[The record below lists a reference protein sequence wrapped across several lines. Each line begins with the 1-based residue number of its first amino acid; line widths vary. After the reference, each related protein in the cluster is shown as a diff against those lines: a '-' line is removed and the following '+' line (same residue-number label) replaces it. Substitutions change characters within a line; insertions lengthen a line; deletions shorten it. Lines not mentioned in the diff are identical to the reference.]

1 LQEFEIIIVGAGPAG
16 LSAGIYVARQNVS
29 CLIISKDLGGQMNL
43 IPRLE
48 NYPGAIMTSGQILA
62 KTLETQY
69 LSFKGEI
76 VYDTIEK
83 IDEFEGGFKIKTTR
97 SEYRSKSVVLAP
109 GKVPNMLGIENE
121 SEYFN
126 KGIHYCTKCDAPFY
140 QGRTTASVGV
150 GSYLLESGL
159 LLSRMASKMYLIL
172 KGSRLAGDKDLVAAV
187 VNNKNIEIVTQ
198 SSVKAI
204 SGNSVLQQITIVD
217 SSGAEKILDVDALFI
232 EMGSKINLDYV
243 KHLVKINTKGE
254 IEIESGGM
262 TSHPAIFAAGDAT
275 TIPYKQII
283 VACGDGSNA
292 GLSAFNYL
300 EDKPKSPKGTN
311 WDKAIAYW
319 SKLNSDS
326 GAKFDKEVEIRGD
339 DISPMVTWGTSPQD
353 VITVTGI
360 VPDPAD
366 EKDEDR
372 KASMNRSLN
381 YMGLKPNTKIIDIK
395 IDRIFIG
402 SCTNGRIGDLEM
414 QPK

>member
-29 CLIISKDLGGQMNL
+29 CLVISKDLGGQMNL

-48 NYPGAIMTSGQILA
+48 NYPGAIMSSGPILA

-76 VYDTIEK
+76 VYDTVEK
-83 IDEFEGGFKIKTTR
+83 IDETEGGFKIKTTR
-97 SEYRSKSVVLAP
+97 SEYKAKAIVLAP
-109 GKVPNMLGIENE
+109 GKVPNMLGLENE
-121 SEYFN
+121 SQYFN

-172 KGSRLAGDKDLVAAV
+172 RGSKLAGDKDLIVTLE
-187 VNNKNIEIVTQ
+187 NNKNIEIVTQ

-292 GLSAFNYL
+292 GLSAFNYIEKL
-300 EDKPKSPKGTN
+300 KGKPG
-311 WDKAIAYW
+311 
-319 SKLNSDS
+319 
-326 GAKFDKEVEIRGD
+326 VR
-339 DISPMVTWGTSPQD
+339 
-353 VITVTGI
+353 
-360 VPDPAD
+360 AD
-366 EKDEDR
+366 WK
-372 KASMNRSLN
+372 KQ
-381 YMGLKPNTKIIDIK
+381 
-395 IDRIFIG
+395 IG
-402 SCTNGRIGDLEM
+402 G
-414 QPK
+414 QVFHY

>member
-29 CLIISKDLGGQMNL
+29 CLVISKDLGGQMNL

-48 NYPGAIMTSGQILA
+48 NYPGAIMSSGQILA

-69 LSFKGEI
+69 LSFRGEI
-76 VYDTIEK
+76 VYDTVEK
-83 IDEFEGGFKIKTTR
+83 IDESEGGFKIKTTR
-97 SEYRSKSVVLAP
+97 SEYKAKAIVLAP
-109 GKVPNMLGIENE
+109 GKVPNMLGLENE
-121 SEYFN
+121 SQYFN

-140 QGRTTASVGV
+140 QGRITASIGV

-172 KGSRLAGDKDLVAAV
+172 KGSKLAGDKDLVATLE
-187 VNNKNIEIVTQ
+187 NNKNIEIITQ
-198 SSVKAI
+198 SSVKSI
-204 SGNSVLQQITIVD
+204 SGNSALQQITLVD
-217 SSGAEKILDVDALFI
+217 SSGAEKVLDVDALFI

-300 EDKPKSPKGTN
+300 EKLKGKPG
-311 WDKAIAYW
+311 
-319 SKLNSDS
+319 
-326 GAKFDKEVEIRGD
+326 IR
-339 DISPMVTWGTSPQD
+339 
-353 VITVTGI
+353 
-360 VPDPAD
+360 AD
-366 EKDEDR
+366 WK
-372 KASMNRSLN
+372 KQ
-381 YMGLKPNTKIIDIK
+381 
-395 IDRIFIG
+395 IG
-402 SCTNGRIGDLEM
+402 N
-414 QPK
+414 QVFHY

>member
-1 LQEFEIIIVGAGPAG
+1 MQEFEIIIVGAGPAG
-16 LSAGIYVARQNVS
+16 LSAGMYVARQNVS

-43 IPRLE
+43 IPKLE
-48 NYPGAIMTSGQILA
+48 NYPGTIMSSGQILA

-76 VYDTIEK
+76 VYDTVEK
-83 IDEFEGGFKIKTTR
+83 IDESEGGFKIKTTR
-97 SEYRSKSVVLAP
+97 SEYKAKAIVLAP
-109 GKVPNMLGIENE
+109 GKVPNMLGVENE

-150 GSYLLESGL
+150 GNYLLESGL

-172 KGSRLAGDKDLVAAV
+172 RGAKLAGDKDLVAAIE
-187 VNNKNIEIVTQ
+187 NNKNIEIVTQ

-217 SSGAEKILDVDALFI
+217 SSGAEKVLDVDALFI

-300 EDKPKSPKGTN
+300 EKLKGKPG
-311 WDKAIAYW
+311 
-319 SKLNSDS
+319 
-326 GAKFDKEVEIRGD
+326 VR
-339 DISPMVTWGTSPQD
+339 
-353 VITVTGI
+353 
-360 VPDPAD
+360 AD
-366 EKDEDR
+366 WK
-372 KASMNRSLN
+372 KQ
-381 YMGLKPNTKIIDIK
+381 
-395 IDRIFIG
+395 IG
-402 SCTNGRIGDLEM
+402 G
-414 QPK
+414 QVFHY

>member
-1 LQEFEIIIVGAGPAG
+1 MQEFEIVIVGAGPAG

-83 IDEFEGGFKIKTTR
+83 IDESEGGFKIKTTR
-97 SEYRSKSVVLAP
+97 SEYAAKSVVLAP
-109 GKVPNMLGIENE
+109 GKVPNMLGLENE

-140 QGRTTASVGV
+140 QGRITASVGV
-150 GSYLLESGL
+150 GNYLLESGL

-172 KGSRLAGDKDLVAAV
+172 KGAKLAGDKDLVAAIE
-187 VNNKNIEIVTQ
+187 NNKNIEIVTQ

-217 SSGAEKILDVDALFI
+217 SSGAEKVLDVDALFI

-300 EDKPKSPKGTN
+300 EKLKGKPG
-311 WDKAIAYW
+311 
-319 SKLNSDS
+319 
-326 GAKFDKEVEIRGD
+326 VR
-339 DISPMVTWGTSPQD
+339 
-353 VITVTGI
+353 
-360 VPDPAD
+360 AD
-366 EKDEDR
+366 WK
-372 KASMNRSLN
+372 KQ
-381 YMGLKPNTKIIDIK
+381 
-395 IDRIFIG
+395 IG
-402 SCTNGRIGDLEM
+402 G
-414 QPK
+414 QVFHY

>member
-1 LQEFEIIIVGAGPAG
+1 MQEFEIVIVGAGPAG
-16 LSAGIYVARQNVS
+16 LTAGIYVARQNVS

-76 VYDTIEK
+76 VYDTVEK
-83 IDEFEGGFKIKTTR
+83 IDESEGGFKIKTTR
-97 SEYRSKSVVLAP
+97 SEYAAKSVVLAP
-109 GKVPNMLGIENE
+109 GKVPNMLGLENE
-121 SEYFN
+121 SDYFN

-172 KGSRLAGDKDLVAAV
+172 KGSKLAGDKDLVAAIE
-187 VNNKNIEIVTQ
+187 NNKNIEIVTQ
-198 SSVKAI
+198 SSVKSI

-217 SSGAEKILDVDALFI
+217 SSGAEKVLDVDALFI

-300 EDKPKSPKGTN
+300 EKLKGKPG
-311 WDKAIAYW
+311 
-319 SKLNSDS
+319 
-326 GAKFDKEVEIRGD
+326 VR
-339 DISPMVTWGTSPQD
+339 
-353 VITVTGI
+353 
-360 VPDPAD
+360 AD
-366 EKDEDR
+366 WK
-372 KASMNRSLN
+372 KQ
-381 YMGLKPNTKIIDIK
+381 
-395 IDRIFIG
+395 
-402 SCTNGRIGDLEM
+402 IGD
-414 QPK
+414 QVFHY

>member
-1 LQEFEIIIVGAGPAG
+1 MKEFEIVIVGAGPAG
-16 LSAGIYVARQNVS
+16 LTAGIYIARQNIS

-76 VYDTIEK
+76 VYDTVEK

-97 SEYRSKSVVLAP
+97 SEYRSKSIVLAP
-109 GKVPNMLGIENE
+109 GKVPNMLGLENE
-121 SEYFN
+121 SDYFN

-172 KGSRLAGDKDLVAAV
+172 KGSKLAGDKDLVAAIE
-187 VNNKNIEIVTQ
+187 NNKNIEIVTQ
-198 SSVKAI
+198 SSVKAV
-204 SGNSVLQQITIVD
+204 SGNSILQQITIVD
-217 SSGAEKILDVDALFI
+217 SSGSEKVLDVDALFI

-254 IEIESGGM
+254 IEIESGGG

-300 EDKPKSPKGTN
+300 EKLKGKPG
-311 WDKAIAYW
+311 
-319 SKLNSDS
+319 
-326 GAKFDKEVEIRGD
+326 VR
-339 DISPMVTWGTSPQD
+339 
-353 VITVTGI
+353 
-360 VPDPAD
+360 AD
-366 EKDEDR
+366 WK
-372 KASMNRSLN
+372 KQ
-381 YMGLKPNTKIIDIK
+381 
-395 IDRIFIG
+395 IG
-402 SCTNGRIGDLEM
+402 G
-414 QPK
+414 QVFHY

>member
-1 LQEFEIIIVGAGPAG
+1 MQEFEIIIVGAGPAG

-29 CLIISKDLGGQMNL
+29 CLVISKDLGGQMNL

-48 NYPGAIMTSGQILA
+48 NYPGAIMSSGPILA

-76 VYDTIEK
+76 VYDSVEK
-83 IDEFEGGFKIKTTR
+83 IDESEGGFKIKTTR
-97 SEYRSKSVVLAP
+97 SEYNAKAIVLAP
-109 GKVPNMLGIENE
+109 GKVPNMLGLENE
-121 SEYFN
+121 SQYFN

-172 KGSRLAGDKDLVAAV
+172 RGSKLAGDKDLITTLE
-187 VNNKNIEIVTQ
+187 NNKNIEIVTQ

-204 SGNSVLQQITIVD
+204 SGNSVLQQITLVD

-292 GLSAFNYL
+292 GLSAFNYIEKL
-300 EDKPKSPKGTN
+300 KGKPG
-311 WDKAIAYW
+311 
-319 SKLNSDS
+319 L
-326 GAKFDKEVEIRGD
+326 R
-339 DISPMVTWGTSPQD
+339 
-353 VITVTGI
+353 
-360 VPDPAD
+360 AD
-366 EKDEDR
+366 WK
-372 KASMNRSLN
+372 KQ
-381 YMGLKPNTKIIDIK
+381 
-395 IDRIFIG
+395 IG
-402 SCTNGRIGDLEM
+402 G
-414 QPK
+414 QVFHY

>member
-1 LQEFEIIIVGAGPAG
+1 MQEFEIIIVGAGPAG

-29 CLIISKDLGGQMNL
+29 CLVISKDLGGQMNL

-48 NYPGAIMTSGQILA
+48 NYPGAIMSSGQILA

-76 VYDTIEK
+76 VYDTVEK
-83 IDEFEGGFKIKTTR
+83 IDESDGGFKIKTTR
-97 SEYRSKSVVLAP
+97 SEYKAKAIVLAP
-109 GKVPNMLGIENE
+109 GKVPNMLGLENE
-121 SEYFN
+121 SQYFN

-140 QGRTTASVGV
+140 QGRTTASIGV

-172 KGSRLAGDKDLVAAV
+172 KGSKLAGDKDLIATLE
-187 VNNKNIEIVTQ
+187 NNKNIEIVTQ

-204 SGNSVLQQITIVD
+204 SGNSVLQQITLVD
-217 SSGAEKILDVDALFI
+217 SSGTEKILDVDALFI

-292 GLSAFNYL
+292 GLSAFNYIEKL
-300 EDKPKSPKGTN
+300 KGKPG
-311 WDKAIAYW
+311 
-319 SKLNSDS
+319 
-326 GAKFDKEVEIRGD
+326 VR
-339 DISPMVTWGTSPQD
+339 
-353 VITVTGI
+353 
-360 VPDPAD
+360 AD
-366 EKDEDR
+366 WK
-372 KASMNRSLN
+372 KQ
-381 YMGLKPNTKIIDIK
+381 
-395 IDRIFIG
+395 
-402 SCTNGRIGDLEM
+402 IGD
-414 QPK
+414 QVFHY

>member
-1 LQEFEIIIVGAGPAG
+1 LQEFEIVIVGAGPAG
-16 LSAGIYVARQNVS
+16 LSAGMYVARQNVS

-43 IPRLE
+43 IPKLE
-48 NYPGAIMTSGQILA
+48 NYPGTIMSSGQILA

-76 VYDTIEK
+76 VYDTVEK
-83 IDEFEGGFKIKTTR
+83 IDESEGGFKIKTTR
-97 SEYRSKSVVLAP
+97 SEYKAKAIVLAP
-109 GKVPNMLGIENE
+109 GKVPNMLGVENE

-140 QGRTTASVGV
+140 QGRITASIGV
-150 GSYLLESGL
+150 GSYLVESGL

-172 KGSRLAGDKDLVAAV
+172 KGSKLAGDKDLVATLE
-187 VNNKNIEIVTQ
+187 NNKNIEIITQ
-198 SSVKAI
+198 SSVKSI
-204 SGNSVLQQITIVD
+204 SGNSILQQITIVD
-217 SSGAEKILDVDALFI
+217 SSGVEKVLDVDALFI

-300 EDKPKSPKGTN
+300 EKLKGKPG
-311 WDKAIAYW
+311 
-319 SKLNSDS
+319 
-326 GAKFDKEVEIRGD
+326 IR
-339 DISPMVTWGTSPQD
+339 
-353 VITVTGI
+353 
-360 VPDPAD
+360 AD
-366 EKDEDR
+366 WK
-372 KASMNRSLN
+372 KQ
-381 YMGLKPNTKIIDIK
+381 
-395 IDRIFIG
+395 IG
-402 SCTNGRIGDLEM
+402 N
-414 QPK
+414 QVFHY

>member
-1 LQEFEIIIVGAGPAG
+1 MQEFEIVIVGAGPAG
-16 LSAGIYVARQNVS
+16 LTAGIYVARQNVS

-76 VYDTIEK
+76 VYDTVEK

-109 GKVPNMLGIENE
+109 GKVPNMLGLENE
-121 SEYFN
+121 SQYFN

-172 KGSRLAGDKDLVAAV
+172 KGSKLAGDKDLIAAIE
-187 VNNKNIEIVTQ
+187 NNKNIEIVTQ
-198 SSVKAI
+198 SSVKAV

-217 SSGAEKILDVDALFI
+217 SSGAEKVLDVDALFI

-300 EDKPKSPKGTN
+300 EKLKGKPG
-311 WDKAIAYW
+311 
-319 SKLNSDS
+319 
-326 GAKFDKEVEIRGD
+326 VR
-339 DISPMVTWGTSPQD
+339 
-353 VITVTGI
+353 
-360 VPDPAD
+360 AD
-366 EKDEDR
+366 WK
-372 KASMNRSLN
+372 KQ
-381 YMGLKPNTKIIDIK
+381 
-395 IDRIFIG
+395 IG
-402 SCTNGRIGDLEM
+402 G
-414 QPK
+414 QVFHY

>member
-1 LQEFEIIIVGAGPAG
+1 LKEFEIIIVGAGPAG
-16 LSAGIYVARQNVS
+16 LTAGIYVARQNVS

-83 IDEFEGGFKIKTTR
+83 IDESEGGFKIKTTR

-109 GKVPNMLGIENE
+109 GKVPNMLGLENE

-150 GSYLLESGL
+150 GNYLLESGL

-172 KGSRLAGDKDLVAAV
+172 KGAKLAGDKDLVAAIE
-187 VNNKNIEIVTQ
+187 NNKNIEIVTQ
-198 SSVKAI
+198 SSVKAV

-217 SSGAEKILDVDALFI
+217 SSGAEKVLDVDALFI

-300 EDKPKSPKGTN
+300 EKLKGKPG
-311 WDKAIAYW
+311 
-319 SKLNSDS
+319 
-326 GAKFDKEVEIRGD
+326 VR
-339 DISPMVTWGTSPQD
+339 
-353 VITVTGI
+353 
-360 VPDPAD
+360 AD
-366 EKDEDR
+366 WK
-372 KASMNRSLN
+372 KQ
-381 YMGLKPNTKIIDIK
+381 
-395 IDRIFIG
+395 IG
-402 SCTNGRIGDLEM
+402 G
-414 QPK
+414 QVFHY

>member
-1 LQEFEIIIVGAGPAG
+1 MKEFEIIIVGAGPAG
-16 LSAGIYVARQNVS
+16 LTAGIYVARQNVS

-76 VYDTIEK
+76 VYDTVEK

-97 SEYRSKSVVLAP
+97 SEYAAKSVVLAP
-109 GKVPNMLGIENE
+109 GKVPNMLGLENE

-150 GSYLLESGL
+150 GNYLLESGL

-172 KGSRLAGDKDLVAAV
+172 RGAKLAGDKDLVAAIE
-187 VNNKNIEIVTQ
+187 NNKNIEIVTQ

-217 SSGAEKILDVDALFI
+217 SSGAEKVLDVDALFI

-300 EDKPKSPKGTN
+300 EKLKGKPG
-311 WDKAIAYW
+311 
-319 SKLNSDS
+319 
-326 GAKFDKEVEIRGD
+326 VR
-339 DISPMVTWGTSPQD
+339 
-353 VITVTGI
+353 
-360 VPDPAD
+360 AD
-366 EKDEDR
+366 WK
-372 KASMNRSLN
+372 KQ
-381 YMGLKPNTKIIDIK
+381 
-395 IDRIFIG
+395 IG
-402 SCTNGRIGDLEM
+402 G
-414 QPK
+414 QVFHY

>member
-1 LQEFEIIIVGAGPAG
+1 LKEFEIVIVGAGPAG
-16 LSAGIYVARQNVS
+16 LTAGIYVARQNVS

-76 VYDTIEK
+76 VYDTVEK

-97 SEYRSKSVVLAP
+97 SEYAAKSVVLAP
-109 GKVPNMLGIENE
+109 GKVPNMLGLENE

-150 GSYLLESGL
+150 GNYLLESGL

-172 KGSRLAGDKDLVAAV
+172 RGSKLAGDKDLVAAIE
-187 VNNKNIEIVTQ
+187 NNKNIEIVTQ

-217 SSGAEKILDVDALFI
+217 SSGAEKVLDVDALFI

-300 EDKPKSPKGTN
+300 EKLKGKPG
-311 WDKAIAYW
+311 
-319 SKLNSDS
+319 
-326 GAKFDKEVEIRGD
+326 VR
-339 DISPMVTWGTSPQD
+339 
-353 VITVTGI
+353 
-360 VPDPAD
+360 AD
-366 EKDEDR
+366 WK
-372 KASMNRSLN
+372 KQ
-381 YMGLKPNTKIIDIK
+381 
-395 IDRIFIG
+395 IG
-402 SCTNGRIGDLEM
+402 G
-414 QPK
+414 QVFHY

>member
-29 CLIISKDLGGQMNL
+29 CLVISKDLGGQMNL

-48 NYPGAIMTSGQILA
+48 NYPGAIMSSGQILA

-76 VYDTIEK
+76 VYDTVEK
-83 IDEFEGGFKIKTTR
+83 IDESEGGFKIKTTR
-97 SEYRSKSVVLAP
+97 SEYKAKAIVLAP
-109 GKVPNMLGIENE
+109 GKVPNMLGLENE
-121 SEYFN
+121 SQYFN

-140 QGRTTASVGV
+140 QGRTTASIGV

-172 KGSRLAGDKDLVAAV
+172 KGSKLAGDKDLVATLE
-187 VNNKNIEIVTQ
+187 NNKNIEIVTQ
-198 SSVKAI
+198 SSVKAV

-292 GLSAFNYL
+292 GLSAFNYIEKL
-300 EDKPKSPKGTN
+300 KGKPG
-311 WDKAIAYW
+311 
-319 SKLNSDS
+319 
-326 GAKFDKEVEIRGD
+326 VR
-339 DISPMVTWGTSPQD
+339 
-353 VITVTGI
+353 
-360 VPDPAD
+360 AD
-366 EKDEDR
+366 WK
-372 KASMNRSLN
+372 KQ
-381 YMGLKPNTKIIDIK
+381 
-395 IDRIFIG
+395 IG
-402 SCTNGRIGDLEM
+402 G
-414 QPK
+414 QVFHY